1 MLQNRSSTF
10 LVFLLLL
17 AGISSSAQV
26 ETLDKRMIAALR
38 RAGNEI
44 LLANQDSTSRVMPI
58 QSEEGVYQIE
68 FESEF
73 QFDPGLLST
82 LIEAELSRSNLKAN
96 YILEV
101 EDCHSKE
108 VVYSYEIYVLE
119 QQDIVTCS
127 GRMQP
132 EACYRIIL
140 SLNNLQDKLQ
150 EPRINESKGAS
161 LKWWYFLV
169 LLLPLGVVLW
179 RRRQKKLSDDNAIRI
194 GKYRFEPHRG
204 ELVFDALRLELTGK
218 ESELL
223 MLLYQHKNETVK
235 RETLL
240 QEVWGDEGDYVGR
253 TLDVFIS
260 KLRKKLEHDP
270 DLKIQNIRGVG
281 YKLVL

>member
-1 MLQNRSSTF
+1 MLQYRIR
-10 LVFLLLL
+10 LVISFLLLFGAFSL
-17 AGISSSAQV
+17 QAQV
-26 ETLDKRMIAALR
+26 ETLEKRMIAALR

-44 LLANQDSTSRVMPI
+44 LLANKDSTSRVMPI
-58 QSEEGVYQIE
+58 KSEEGVYQIE

-101 EDCHSKE
+101 EDCHSQE

-132 EACYRIIL
+132 EACYRIVL
-140 SLNNLQDKLQ
+140 SLNDLQDKLDSQ
-150 EPRINESKGAS
+150 STEGPRGGV
-161 LKWWYFLV
+161 LKWWYFPI
-169 LLLPLGVVLW
+169 LLLPLGFFLW
-179 RRRQKKLSDDNAIRI
+179 RRRQIQEADDKAIRI

>member
-1 MLQNRSSTF
+1 
-10 LVFLLLL
+10 
-17 AGISSSAQV
+17 
-26 ETLDKRMIAALR
+26 MIAALR

-82 LIEAELSRSNLKAN
+82 LIEAELSRSNLKAD

-101 EDCHSKE
+101 EDCETKE
-108 VVYSYEIYVLE
+108 IVYSYEILVLE
-119 QQDIVTCS
+119 QQDIVTCN
-127 GRMQP
+127 GRIQP
-132 EACYRIIL
+132 ESCYRILL
-140 SLNNLQDKLQ
+140 SLNELQDKSEGSQKLFWG
-150 EPRINESKGAS
+150 ERTTTM
-161 LKWWYFLV
+161 KWWGGQVSFG
-169 LLLPLGVVLW
+169 LLLIFFFLFGYALW
-179 RRRQKKLSDDNAIRI
+179 RWRKRKIKDENAIRI

>member
-1 MLQNRSSTF
+1 ML
-10 LVFLLLL
+10 
-17 AGISSSAQV
+17 
-26 ETLDKRMIAALR
+26 AALR

-44 LLANQDSTSRVMPI
+44 LLANSDSTSRVMPI
-58 QSEEGVYQIE
+58 QSEEGVYRID

-82 LIEAELSRSNLKAN
+82 LIEAELQRSSLKAN

-101 EDCHSKE
+101 EDCHSNE

-119 QQDIVTCS
+119 QQDIITCS

-132 EACYRIIL
+132 ESCYQIVL
-140 SLNNLQDKLQ
+140 SL
-150 EPRINESKGAS
+150 SS
-161 LKWWYFLV
+161 LDHLANAMAEEKVDTLLWWNGQVYWWY
-169 LLLPLGVVLW
+169 LLLPMLVGAYLFW
-179 RRRQKKLSDDNAIRI
+179 RRRKMKKAHENAIHI

-223 MLLYQHKNETVK
+223 MLLYEHKNETLT

-270 DLKIQNIRGVG
+270 DLRIQNIRGVG